1 MMYDI
6 PTLQNSYWRQMEK
19 DLLTIDQNTISIN
32 GRLNDKRL
40 FVQPKVL
47 IYFDKEKKM

>member
-1 MMYDI
+1 
-6 PTLQNSYWRQMEK
+6 MEK

-47 IYFDKEKKM
+47 IYFDKKKKNVNDKKGHKPKTDFN